1 MFYRKRAYMKQ
12 REQAKS
18 CREIFKG
25 DKNNFLFIHMNEVD
39 VQVPSLAISI
49 KFFYFLFLNNIS
61 TMQVSCCSCVSKQAY
76 KPPTLPFDYKTKY
89 FNFGHTEFGNQKQ
102 KKAAQN

>member
-1 MFYRKRAYMKQ
+1 MSQPNTKIKIKIKMFYRKRAYMKQ

-18 CREIFKG
+18 CREIFNG

-49 KFFYFLFLNNIS
+49 KIFLFFIF
-61 TMQVSCCSCVSKQAY
+61 K
-76 KPPTLPFDYKTKY
+76 
-89 FNFGHTEFGNQKQ
+89 
-102 KKAAQN
+102 

>member
-1 MFYRKRAYMKQ
+1 MKQ

-18 CREIFKG
+18 CREIFNG

-49 KFFYFLFLNNIS
+49 KFFLFLNNIS
-61 TMQVSCCSCVSKQAY
+61 TMQVSCCSSVSKQAY

-89 FNFGHTEFGNQKQ
+89 FNFGPTESGNQKQ

>member
-1 MFYRKRAYMKQ
+1 MKQ

-18 CREIFKG
+18 CREIFNG

-49 KFFYFLFLNNIS
+49 KFFLFFIF
-61 TMQVSCCSCVSKQAY
+61 K
-76 KPPTLPFDYKTKY
+76 
-89 FNFGHTEFGNQKQ
+89 
-102 KKAAQN
+102 

>member
-18 CREIFKG
+18 CREIFNG

-49 KFFYFLFLNNIS
+49 KFFLFFIF
-61 TMQVSCCSCVSKQAY
+61 K
-76 KPPTLPFDYKTKY
+76 
-89 FNFGHTEFGNQKQ
+89 
-102 KKAAQN
+102 